1 MTITKDQLRV
11 LRHAI
16 GRAGGGHVAVSS
28 GAALR
33 PMCAIR
39 AHRHFTVAHG
49 PYVPPGDW
57 MLPWVRNELALWF
70 RRPASLALAD
80 PQGGCAAYPPLTHSK
95 T

>member
-16 GRAGGGHVAVSS
+16 GRAGGGHVTVSS

-39 AHRHFTVAHG
+39 AHRHFSVFGT
-49 PYVPPGDW
+49 
-57 MLPWVRNELALWF
+57 LCE
-70 RRPASLALAD
+70 
-80 PQGGCAAYPPLTHSK
+80 
-95 T
+95 